1 MATVFSHPA
10 VAIALL
16 PWFRHVQ
23 SRWQVLLIGVLL
35 TILPDF
41 DVIGLR
47 MGIPYAHMLGHRG
60 LTHSIFFALIVS
72 VFLAR
77 WSADRL
83 QLGFYSVWFYFF
95 LCLIS
100 HGVLDAMTNGGLG
113 IAFFAPFDNHR
124 YFFPFRPIEVSP
136 LNIARFF
143 QGRGAPVLRNELLWV
158 WLPCVAIFLMGFALS
173 RGRTDKDF

>member
-1 MATVFSHPA
+1 MATVFTHPA

-16 PWFRHVQ
+16 PWFRRLQ
-23 SRWQVLLIGVLL
+23 NRWQILMIGALL

-47 MGIPYAHMLGHRG
+47 LGIPYGDMLGHRG
-60 LTHSIFFALIVS
+60 LTHSIFFAVLVS
-72 VFLAR
+72 VVFAR
-77 WSADRL
+77 WSADRF
-83 QLGFYSVWFYFF
+83 QLRFLPVWLYYF

-100 HGVLDAMTNGGLG
+100 HGVLDALTDGGLG

-124 YFFPFRPIEVSP
+124 YFFPLRPIMVSP

-143 QGRGAPVLRNELLWV
+143 QGQGAPVLINELKWV
-158 WLPCVAIFLMGFALS
+158 WFPCLVIFLVGFAVY
-173 RGRTDKDF
+173 RRTTRNHC

>member
-16 PWFRHVQ
+16 PWFRSVKN
-23 SRWQVLLIGVLL
+23 RWQILLIGIVL
-35 TILPDF
+35 TVLPDF

-47 MGIPYAHMLGHRG
+47 LGIPYAHMLGHRG

-72 VFLAR
+72 VFVAR
-77 WSADRL
+77 WSADRF
-83 QLGFYSVWFYFF
+83 QLGFYWLWSYFF

-100 HGVLDAMTNGGLG
+100 HGVLDAMTDGGLG

-124 YFFPFRPIEVSP
+124 YFFSFRPITVSP
-136 LNIARFF
+136 LNIVRFF
-143 QGRGAPVLRNELLWV
+143 QGRGGPVLLNELIWV
-158 WLPCVAIFLMGFALS
+158 WLPCTTFYLIGLALS
-173 RGRTDKDF
+173 RGPTDKDF